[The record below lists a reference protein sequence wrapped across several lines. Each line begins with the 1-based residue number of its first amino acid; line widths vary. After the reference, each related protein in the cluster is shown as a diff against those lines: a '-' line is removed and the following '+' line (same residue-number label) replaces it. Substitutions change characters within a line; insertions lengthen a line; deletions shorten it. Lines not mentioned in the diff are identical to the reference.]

1 MNQTTI
7 PSRGYSCD
15 APRHFVL
22 EKLDQTIGIDETVLA
37 CSMHL
42 IGCKTLCGTDRFW
55 REDTVLQT
63 RVSQTVFKLVS
74 VIHIIEQMQKYK
86 LSSCRYFQR
95 AFSHQRDSVFNS
107 IYLITFPCPTYKA
120 NCPYIERRAPWST
133 KSNSRQK
140 SCRISLNICINL
152 KLGTS
157 YSKVDE
163 RKELNYMYDLMI
175 YLFLLDKKKFLKNSC
190 SKILFH

>member
-1 MNQTTI
+1 LRDTFLSLHTQVKKLVPANCWEDLENAGVSMNQTTI

-22 EKLDQTIGIDETVLA
+22 EKLDQTIGLDETVLA
-37 CSMHL
+37 CSVHS

-74 VIHIIEQMQKYK
+74 VVHIIEQMQKYK
-86 LSSCRYFQR
+86 LSSCRDFQR

-107 IYLITFPCPTYKA
+107 IYLITFPCYTYKA
-120 NCPYIERRAPWST
+120 NCPYIERRAP
-133 KSNSRQK
+133 
-140 SCRISLNICINL
+140 
-152 KLGTS
+152 
-157 YSKVDE
+157 
-163 RKELNYMYDLMI
+163 
-175 YLFLLDKKKFLKNSC
+175 
-190 SKILFH
+190 